1 MRMAVGM
8 VALALTFTTGCGRQS
23 ALPSVD
29 TENVAS
35 PADVAGGLPFERVA
49 QEGGISPTS
58 SVIPPGASVP
68 AGTPVTIRLLTSLSS
83 ASAHAGDTFAAVL
96 DEPII
101 VAGQTLVQRGAQVTC
116 RIIDAKAAAALGDP
130 GYLRLALATLFLN
143 GTAVPVRSSSIF
155 AKSSWHRKSKESG
168 HQSSGTGPLLN
179 SAYSESSGGNDTP
192 VDINFGPMHR
202 LTFRLTEPVPLHG

>member
-8 VALALTFTTGCGRQS
+8 VVLGLTFTTGCGRQDT
-23 ALPSVD
+23 LPSVG

-35 PADVAGGLPFERVA
+35 PADVASGLPFERVA
-49 QEGGISPTS
+49 QAGGISPTS
-58 SVIPPGASVP
+58 SVIPPGANVP

-116 RIIDAKAAAALGDP
+116 RIIDAKAASSDP
-130 GYLRLALATLFLN
+130 GYLRIALATLFLN

-155 AKSSWHRKSKESG
+155 AKSSGHRTGKESG
-168 HQSSGTGPLLN
+168 HPSSGTGPLLN
-179 SAYSESSGGNDTP
+179 SAYSERRGGDDFP
-192 VDINFGPMHR
+192 VDINFGPMHH